1 MFVRLLVLQR
11 HYRLIAVNLSKQ
23 KKLDADS
30 RAIQQTEFYGM
41 LETKSQVRTILQRSK
56 QTILE
61 FHKRTA
67 KVLQIV

>member
-30 RAIQQTEFYGM
+30 RVIQQTGFYGM
-41 LETKSQVRTILQRSK
+41 LETKSQVRTILERSK

-61 FHKRTA
+61 YHKRTA

>member
-11 HYRLIAVNLSKQ
+11 HYRLIAVDLSKQ

-30 RAIQQTEFYGM
+30 KAIQQTGFYGM
-41 LETKSQVRTILQRSK
+41 LETKSQVRTILERSK

-61 FHKRTA
+61 FHKGTA

>member
-11 HYRLIAVNLSKQ
+11 HYRLIAVDLSKQ

-30 RAIQQTEFYGM
+30 RAIQQTTY
-41 LETKSQVRTILQRSK
+41 KSQVRTILERSK